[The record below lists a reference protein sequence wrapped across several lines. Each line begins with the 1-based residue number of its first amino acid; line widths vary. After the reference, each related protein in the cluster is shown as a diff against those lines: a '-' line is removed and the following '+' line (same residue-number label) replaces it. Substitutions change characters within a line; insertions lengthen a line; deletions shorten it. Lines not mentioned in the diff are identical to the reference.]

1 MIYSKLSTLLITN
14 LTIESLDSQSKYL
27 QSDLQMTN
35 SSLISH
41 QIISEN
47 SNISIHGSVI
57 QKSTSSALSFF
68 DSNISVSNC
77 IFDDNRAV
85 KGGAINIQ
93 CSLLCSSILSN
104 NSFLNNQASISG
116 GALTYSSPR
125 PLLVNNTFRNNS
137 APYGNDISSFPT
149 KIKLSQTAIKA

>member
-1 MIYSKLSTLLITN
+1 MFWGKLEIENLKLSNFTKERNMIYSKLSTLLITN
-14 LTIESLDSQSKYL
+14 LSIESLNSQSKYL

-77 IFDDNRAV
+77 IFYANSAV
-85 KGGAINIQ
+85 KGGAINI
-93 CSLLCSSILSN
+93 
-104 NSFLNNQASISG
+104 
-116 GALTYSSPR
+116 
-125 PLLVNNTFRNNS
+125 
-137 APYGNDISSFPT
+137 
-149 KIKLSQTAIKA
+149 